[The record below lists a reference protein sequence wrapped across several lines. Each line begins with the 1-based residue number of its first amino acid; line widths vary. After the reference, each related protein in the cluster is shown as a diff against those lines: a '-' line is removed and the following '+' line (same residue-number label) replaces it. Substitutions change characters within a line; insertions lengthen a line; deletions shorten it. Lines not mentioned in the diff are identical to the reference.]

1 VVNGLRAGLKGLG
14 LQEGKQLALEIRDTK
29 GDLKAVEEVAKSLE
43 REEVNL
49 LYTINTS
56 VTIATRRATANVPI
70 VFYAGTDPVAVGL
83 VDSFAKPG
91 GRLTGVYSPQTET
104 ITKRLEVLKEMLP
117 KLYRVLTFY
126 NPGNPVARE
135 FARQGR
141 DATQQLGV
149 QFIERHVNSVEELQ
163 AAARMLKAGEADA
176 FLMASDAMV
185 LSQAQLIIDMG
196 RAKRLPTMF
205 FEESDV
211 TKGALASYGSSYY
224 EAGRLSA
231 RYIQRILSG
240 SNAKDLPVEGAHK
253 LELVLNLRTARDIG
267 LTIPPNVLA
276 RADKVIK

>member
-1 VVNGLRAGLKGLG
+1 
-14 LQEGKQLALEIRDTK
+14 
-29 GDLKAVEEVAKSLE
+29 
-43 REEVNL
+43 
-49 LYTINTS
+49 
-56 VTIATRRATANVPI
+56 
-70 VFYAGTDPVAVGL
+70 
-83 VDSFAKPG
+83 
-91 GRLTGVYSPQTET
+91 
-104 ITKRLEVLKEMLP
+104 
-117 KLYRVLTFY
+117 
-126 NPGNPVARE
+126 
-135 FARQGR
+135 
-141 DATQQLGV
+141 LGV

-185 LSQAQLIIDMG
+185 LSHAQLIIDMG

-276 RADKVIK
+276 RADKVIR

>member
-1 VVNGLRAGLKGLG
+1 
-14 LQEGKQLALEIRDTK
+14 
-29 GDLKAVEEVAKSLE
+29 
-43 REEVNL
+43 
-49 LYTINTS
+49 
-56 VTIATRRATANVPI
+56 
-70 VFYAGTDPVAVGL
+70 
-83 VDSFAKPG
+83 
-91 GRLTGVYSPQTET
+91 
-104 ITKRLEVLKEMLP
+104 
-117 KLYRVLTFY
+117 
-126 NPGNPVARE
+126 
-135 FARQGR
+135 
-141 DATQQLGV
+141 
-149 QFIERHVNSVEELQ
+149 
-163 AAARMLKAGEADA
+163 MLKAGEADA

-185 LSQAQLIIDMG
+185 LSHAQLIIDMG

-276 RADKVIK
+276 RADKVIR